1 MAKLEYKLLF
11 GRFLKNFSMFLQL
24 YCRYLSNSKNKN
36 CTVKIW
42 ISITE
47 FPLIIT
53 ITSEEATLKIKK
65 GSV

>member
-1 MAKLEYKLLF
+1 MEKIKIEITFRKI
-11 GRFLKNFSMFLQL
+11 LKDFCIFLQVH
-24 YCRYLSNSKNKN
+24 YRYLSNSKNKN

-53 ITSEEATLKIKK
+53 ITSEEVTLKIKK